1 MRRIVNLWPVW
12 LYYIFPHC
20 HINVTVFRKIV
31 IGRKMRVFISLQLL
45 SETFLRRIEED
56 IIDELHYHVSYFV
69 GF

>member
-1 MRRIVNLWPVW
+1 
-12 LYYIFPHC
+12 
-20 HINVTVFRKIV
+20 
-31 IGRKMRVFISLQLL
+31 MRVFISLQLL